1 MCVVYQ
7 IVTVDVQGRS
17 TLVIAAAHGNEC
29 AMDMLLKAGSNV
41 NHRCKVLFA
50 CTHSGISYLT
60 LLLEWH
66 HCLACVLSHGAP

>member
-41 NHRCKVLFA
+41 NHRCKVL
-50 CTHSGISYLT
+50 
-60 LLLEWH
+60 LLARIVVFRILP
-66 HCLACVLSHGAP
+66 CY